1 MHTPQNA
8 QRRITRRL
16 AALALLMTSTAI
28 ITACEGEMG
37 PAGATG
43 PTGATGPQGPAGP
56 IGPQGPQGPPGSSVG
71 RVIFGV
77 DDANMLVAFGSQRPD
92 VIIRRVAIT
101 GLEANE
107 QILGIDFRPVDGKLY
122 GLGSGNRLYTIDTTT
137 AVATLAAAG
146 SAPFTPVLS
155 GTAFGV
161 DFNPVPDRFRVHS
174 DAEQNLRL
182 NQLTGGVAAVD
193 GSLSYA
199 LADAGVGSNP
209 AIAGTA
215 YTNSVVGA
223 TSTVLY
229 AIDAARDVLV
239 TLANPND
246 GIMTSVGSL
255 GVNTGSLVGFDIAG
269 NNGAAFV
276 TLTTG
281 AGAAGTGSTLYQINL
296 STGSLFA
303 VGNVTGSSPLRGIAI
318 AP

>member
-1 MHTPQNA
+1 
-8 QRRITRRL
+8 
-16 AALALLMTSTAI
+16 
-28 ITACEGEMG
+28 
-37 PAGATG
+37 
-43 PTGATGPQGPAGP
+43 
-56 IGPQGPQGPPGSSVG
+56 
-71 RVIFGV
+71 VIFGV

-174 DAEQNLRL
+174 
-182 NQLTGGVAAVD
+182 VAAVD
-193 GSLSYA
+193 ATLSYA

-215 YTNSVVGA
+215 YTNSVAGA

-255 GVNTGSLVGFDIAG
+255 GVNTSSLVGFDIAG

-303 VGNVTGSSPLRGIAI
+303 VGNVTGTSPLRGIAI